1 MVLSLVLTAFF
12 SVTQIT
18 EKQREHNIS
27 INTDFKDYKK
37 DFSGVKWN
45 KLWWIT
51 EKLPQCC
58 TILIC
63 RNHKK
68 KKCTGIRCKALV
80 RQGCPLEPAFFH
92 TYTDGIIKNG

>member
-37 DFSGVKWN
+37 DFSGVK
-45 KLWWIT
+45 
-51 EKLPQCC
+51 
-58 TILIC
+58 
-63 RNHKK
+63 
-68 KKCTGIRCKALV
+68 
-80 RQGCPLEPAFFH
+80 
-92 TYTDGIIKNG
+92 